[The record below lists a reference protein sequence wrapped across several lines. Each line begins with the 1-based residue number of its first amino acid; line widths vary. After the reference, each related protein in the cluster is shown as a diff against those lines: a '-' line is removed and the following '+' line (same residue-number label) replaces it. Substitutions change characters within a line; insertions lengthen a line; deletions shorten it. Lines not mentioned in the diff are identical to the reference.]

1 MIDKPHEDT
10 DYKMKKCLNCSGKL
24 LDLSTKA
31 VMGILNLTP
40 DSFHDGDKN
49 LHGDHYIEHT
59 GKMINDG
66 ATIIDVGG
74 QSTRPGSELLDEESE
89 WSRIKKPLAI
99 LVQEFPQMIFS
110 IDTFYSSVAKRAIDT
125 GASIIND
132 VSGGNIDAKMFSVV
146 AKMKV
151 PYILMHMKGTP
162 QNMQVNPEY
171 KDIVLDVLDFFSK
184 KLYELKLLGL
194 TDIILDPGFG
204 FGKTLD
210 QNYTLLKHLNVFK
223 ICEAPILAGLS
234 RKSMITKVLRVGNEN
249 SLNGTSVLNTI
260 ALINGADMLRVHD
273 VKEAKEAIDLVNKM
287 KTV

>member
-1 MIDKPHEDT
+1 MINKPDEDT

-40 DSFHDGDKN
+40 DSFHDGGKN
-49 LHGDHYIEHT
+49 LLADHYIEHT
-59 GKMINDG
+59 RKMIIDG
-66 ATIIDVGG
+66 AAIIDVGG
-74 QSTRPGSELLDEESE
+74 QSTRPGSELLDEECE
-89 WSRIKKPLAI
+89 WSRIREPLTT
-99 LVQEFPQMIFS
+99 LVKEFPQMIFS
-110 IDTFYSSVAKRAIDT
+110 IDTFYSSVAKRAVDK

-132 VSGGNIDAKMFSVV
+132 VSGGNLDLKMFSAV

-171 KDIVLDVLDFFSK
+171 KDVVLDVLDFFSK
-184 KLYELKLLGL
+184 KISELKLLGL
-194 TDIILDPGFG
+194 SDIIIDPGFG

-210 QNYTLLKHLNVFK
+210 QNYALLKHLNVFK

-234 RKSMITKVLRVGNEN
+234 RKSMITKLIQGGDEN

-260 ALINGADMLRVHD
+260 ALINGADILRVHD
-273 VKEAKEAIDLVNKM
+273 VKEAKEAVDLVNKM